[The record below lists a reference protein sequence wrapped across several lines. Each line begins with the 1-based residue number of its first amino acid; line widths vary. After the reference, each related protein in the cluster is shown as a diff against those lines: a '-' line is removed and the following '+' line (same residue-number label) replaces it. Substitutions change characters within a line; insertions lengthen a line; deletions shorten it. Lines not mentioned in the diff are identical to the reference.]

1 MLDPIEDNNLYQRI
15 STSRYS
21 VCDNG
26 KHKQHFSK
34 SHKYLS
40 NLVNNSNK
48 LIISA
53 LQYPEWRQIRSYD
66 TDESIKLAKML
77 IDNRYFIVYIEHL
90 QVMLIISVGL
100 IKETS
105 YLGCLIKYSKTKD
118 FKKPSIKY
126 YGKSYF
132 FKVNEENIE
141 FDKYYHTIIEGTF
154 KICTSESKDIFSIR
168 NEMFLILQEMWR

>member
-1 MLDPIEDNNLYQRI
+1 MFYSYEDNNLYPGMY
-15 STSRYS
+15 TSRYS

-40 NLVNNSNK
+40 NLANNSNK

-53 LQYPEWRQIRSYD
+53 LQYPEWRQIRSFD

-90 QVMLIISVGL
+90 QVMLIISAGL

-126 YGKSYF
+126 CGKSYF
-132 FKVNEENIE
+132 FKVNEKNIE

-154 KICTSESKDIFSIR
+154 KISTSETKDLCSIR